1 MFKHY
6 LKTTFRN
13 LWNGGFQTVFTIV
26 GLAVAFFCFGICA
39 YFVHGLLTVDN
50 YYENHDRVFA
60 VRSLE
65 GYDSELRLFMN
76 VNFNP
81 EDFIDNFPDVESVF
95 AHRNELI
102 PFVVEDDGTTYGQPE
117 DDQSEFLYV
126 IYCDTTLQHFYNP
139 ALLAGSWDAATSSE
153 NSMLMSAKYARRLF
167 GSVDAAI
174 GRRLTQGLSG
184 TTYTVRAVIEDL
196 PPNNSIAT
204 FQPGSCW
211 IMNSRDIDM
220 YLNLRILLR
229 QGVGVDSFNDKFALP
244 TSYGQAG
251 TYSFK
256 AVPTGN
262 LKYGMGDKY
271 ILVLLLI
278 LAPGL
283 IVLLSALGNF
293 LHLLISSILKRD
305 REYTL
310 RKVNGARGWDL
321 WLMVG
326 IQVLVTMLLVGIT
339 TIVIIMLCTPMLH
352 ISLYATLDFE
362 FDTATML
369 RQSFQHIFILLLLGL
384 LVAWIATVRIRRH
397 TMQAHLRPD
406 TGHHLWRNIMIGG
419 QMTVSFIFVTLLCA
433 MLLQVRKNMSGIYP
447 ELTKNDMKEILIIP
461 ILGDDPSMGARIE
474 QTLDAIPSVREY
486 VHSSIWDGV
495 LASDYC
501 GIQLP
506 DDSIEFIEHCMCSP
520 EDLQFLGVSLL
531 EGQWFSNADEIL
543 ADAALVDA
551 YGISVGDEFT
561 INRPGFDD
569 GDKTVTVAGIIDVP
583 NNFGNDNH
591 IVSSRQ
597 FTIYS
602 YLPSDFYKTFMV
614 KCLPGTVDE
623 VRKAVIDNIYHEYY
637 PGQVPP
643 EIPTL
648 YDNLQQTNRVER
660 ALMRFFWLF
669 AGIALVIS
677 LLGIYSAVTMETT
690 VRRKEMAIRKINGA
704 KTRQIAAL
712 LGRFYLWLLLISAAI
727 AFPLTYIIFHL
738 LETSSAMAIWR
749 QMFNYGPL
757 FYLCVFLIVAA
768 FVALTVAAQIRR
780 IARIEPYTVVKSE

>member
-60 VRSLE
+60 VKSLE
-65 GYDSELRLFMN
+65 ETDSELRLFMN

-95 AHRNELI
+95 AYRNELN
-102 PFVVEDDGTTYGQPE
+102 PFVVEDDGTTNGQPE

-167 GSVDAAI
+167 GSVDAAL

-196 PPNNSIAT
+196 PPNNSIAA

-256 AVPTGN
+256 AVPTDN
-262 LKYGMGDKY
+262 LKSGMGMGDKY

-293 LHLLISSILKRD
+293 LHLLISSIFKRD

-369 RQSFQHIFILLLLGL
+369 RQSFLHIFILLLLGL

-447 ELTKNDMKEILIIP
+447 GLTKNEMKEILIIP
-461 ILGDDPSMGARIE
+461 ELGDDPSMGARIE

-486 VHSSIWDGV
+486 VHSSIWDGTLTPNHGV
-495 LASDYC
+495 
-501 GIQLP
+501 IQSSEL
-506 DDSIEFIEHCMCSP
+506 IEWCMCSP
-520 EDLQFLGVSLL
+520 DELQFLGVSLL
-531 EGQWFSNADEIL
+531 EGRWLGNADEVMV
-543 ADAALVDA
+543 DARLVDA
-551 YGISVGDEFT
+551 HGISAGDELT
-561 INRPGFDD
+561 IERPYYEDED
-569 GDKTVTVAGIIDVP
+569 VRTVTVAGIVDAP
-583 NNFGNDNH
+583 KDFGRDNH
-591 IVSSRQ
+591 YYSKASQ
-597 FTIYS
+597 FSVYM
-602 YLPSDFYKTFMV
+602 YVPSAYYKTYMV

-637 PGQVPP
+637 PGQVTP

-669 AGIALVIS
+669 AGIAVIIS
-677 LLGIYSAVTMETT
+677 LLGIYSVVTMETT

-704 KTRQIAAL
+704 KTHQIAAL
-712 LGRFYLWLLLISAAI
+712 LGRFYLRLLLISAAI
-727 AFPLTYIIFHL
+727 AFPFTYIFFHL

-749 QMFNYGPL
+749 QMFNYGLL

-768 FVALTVAAQIRR
+768 FVTLTVAAQIRR
-780 IARIEPYTVVKSE
+780 IARIEPYTIVKSE